1 MRLLIDINVL
11 LDVLANRDEFAEEA
25 AGVLSHIE
33 RGKAVGLMAAHTAT
47 TVFYLLRR
55 ELGPKRARRAIM
67 DTLRLLEVI
76 PVDEDRLLQAL
87 AMDWDD
93 FEDALQAACAA
104 KAEADYIVTRNEAD
118 FAAAEVEVLSPG
130 ECLAL
135 LAAEN

>member
-11 LDVLANRDEFAEEA
+11 LDVFADREPFADEA
-25 AGVLSHIE
+25 AGVLSRIE
-33 RGKAVGLMAAHTAT
+33 RGKAEGLMAAHTAT

-55 ELGPKRARRAIM
+55 ELGPTRARRAIM
-67 DTLRLLEVI
+67 DTLRLLEVV

-87 AMDWDD
+87 AMNWDD

-104 KAEADYIVTRNEAD
+104 KAEADYIVTRNQAD
-118 FAAAEVEVLSPG
+118 FAAAEVDALSPG

-135 LAAEN
+135 LAAES